1 MIISLLAAQFAACGG
16 GGDGSHV
23 GPGGSDTGS
32 GSGSGGGTGG
42 GGPGTTGACGLSQA
56 TGVTSPGPAEGAWT
70 GWFPILSGVD
80 IVSGNGVV
88 TSDGTAVFN
97 VANSELWV
105 GSVLASE
112 DGAVASDLT
121 RYERPNTG
129 GPGGT
134 LSAGTPIP
142 EALVFDRAS
151 AHTTLGG
158 AYQGWLSN
166 CQDVSLGY
174 DNVYER
180 AALLQEIAAVYSTT
194 EGGYT
199 LTVTVH
205 DDGQLDGSDTRGCML
220 IGNVTVPDAAKNVYR
235 AVASASTC
243 GDLDG
248 DYEGLLSLRL
258 SASRLSLLDLA
269 LTAPDK
275 AIFYRLSR

>member
-1 MIISLLAAQFAACGG
+1 LRDTRHSSLAAGMIISLLAAQFAACGG

-56 TGVTSPGPAEGAWT
+56 TGVASPGPAEGAWT

-80 IVSGNGVV
+80 IVFGNGVV
-88 TSDGTAVFN
+88 ASDGTAVFN

-129 GPGGT
+129 GAGGT
-134 LSAGTPIP
+134 LSTGTPIP

-174 DNVYER
+174 DDVYER
-180 AALLQEIAAVYSTT
+180 AASLQEIAGVYSTT
-194 EGGYT
+194 EDIRSLSRYMTTASWTAAIQEAACLLAMSPFRT
-199 LTVTVH
+199 LQRT
-205 DDGQLDGSDTRGCML
+205 S
-220 IGNVTVPDAAKNVYR
+220 
-235 AVASASTC
+235 
-243 GDLDG
+243 
-248 DYEGLLSLRL
+248 
-258 SASRLSLLDLA
+258 
-269 LTAPDK
+269 TAPSPVLLPA
-275 AIFYRLSR
+275 AISTGITKDCYPCAYRRAAFRCSTSR